1 MANID
6 LVPDEYRYWIWQQ
19 RCMKIAAF
27 AGLAIVVA
35 SLLLMLQ
42 LGAMEKAANKTLRAI
57 QADQQIS
64 QNQQLRMEHL
74 SKSEKSLNSQWSLL
88 NGLRGGATVPHLFR
102 DVDRA
107 LESDAVWF
115 TQWRF
120 IRSGR
125 RTDNGSVE
133 QDRQEGAH
141 VVLLSNELREGINI
155 SEAWAISTNLSV
167 SGGADDH
174 QALSTF
180 VERLLRQQRIVDV
193 RVLNTSLIVDDKDGE
208 KIQFDLSVVINNVSE
223 VLL

>member
-19 RCMKIAAF
+19 RCMKIAAI
-27 AGLAIVVA
+27 AGVAVVVL
-35 SLLLMLQ
+35 SLLLVLQ
-42 LGAMEKAANKTLRAI
+42 FGVMQKNAVKELGII

-74 SKSEKSLNSQWSLL
+74 SKREKDLDSQWSLL
-88 NGLRGGATVPHLFR
+88 NGLRGGATVEHMFR

-107 LESDAVWF
+107 LDSDAVWF

-120 IRSGR
+120 IRTGR
-125 RTDNGSVE
+125 RTNNGSMDE
-133 QDRQEGAH
+133 DQRDGAH

-155 SEAWAISTNLSV
+155 SEAWAIFTNLNV

-180 VERLLRQQRIVDV
+180 VERLLKQQRIVDV
-193 RVLNTSLIVDDKDGE
+193 RVLNTSLIPGDKEGE
-208 KIQFDLSVVINNVSE
+208 KINFDLSVVINNAGE
-223 VLL
+223 V